1 LKRYYTPAQIRRVR
15 SALRKR
21 GINVTCEQVKTIL
34 ELESE
39 FIPRVSGRH
48 PRGEYDLVETVAYK
62 DGRRYVLHEARKP
75 EVFNAVRKKRKR
87 KWKPVLKLPMRMGTF
102 TIMESLK
109 DGNKL
114 LAYDGGGHHDWFV
127 MNPLYVT
134 MIVAALKRKGERGK
148 GGRSRVTSNV
158 TSNALL
164 VTPCSKRRSREKG
177 GEKVLQGV

>member
-1 LKRYYTPAQIRRVR
+1 VR

-21 GINVTCEQVKTIL
+21 GINVTYEQVKTIL

-39 FIPRVSGRH
+39 FIPLVSGRH

-102 TIMESLK
+102 TIMESLR
-109 DGNKL
+109 DSNKL

-127 MNPLYVT
+127 ISPFYMT
-134 MIVAALKRKGERGK
+134 MIIAALKRKGERDK
-148 GGRSRVTSNV
+148 GGRNRVTGNV

-164 VTPCSKRRSREKG
+164 VTPCSKRRSREG
-177 GEKVLQGV
+177 GP